1 MMKEA
6 SKVGAALNCR
16 KGKLTL
22 SLVASLMRLTSTYQN
37 TVLVVFSV
45 FLTEKEF
52 QYLLLLS

>member
-6 SKVGAALNCR
+6 NKVGAALNCR